1 MRRRFTALLLTLA
14 LGALLPRHIFG
25 QTSDANETF
34 AKAYALYTK
43 GKSSEAKELFEK
55 IIDPKFRLAD
65 YSQYYLAVMNYDLA
79 NREQARQILTQ
90 LKQRFPESIW
100 IQAATLLQAKIDIAE
115 KNFGSAEEALR
126 QLRAEKSTKREITD
140 EALYLQGQIRE
151 AQGDPIPAYALYND
165 LRDSSPNSRW
175 AAAARKAQIGLRQ
188 TFPDLFTFQTI
199 DVLAAEADRLVREH
213 QSIEAETLYKKLLNN
228 ATDPASRLTYLTKLA
243 NLFLSTRSRNDSIPT
258 LELIARE
265 FPETPEASKALY
277 QIGQIYWNRH
287 ENTQA
292 LEYFQLI
299 LEKYPTSEYV
309 DRARFAA
316 ADIHEY
322 FGRRP
327 EAIQLYSDISK
338 LSPGGQIRDDAAW
351 RLAWLYYR
359 ASDFVAASETF
370 SSLAKQS
377 GNGSFGTAALYWQAR
392 IAEKSG
398 EYDKARQTYRQIT
411 ATATE
416 SYYQSLSWRA
426 LQRLGDPGEEPKW
439 VVASSPPQADDPPMP
454 PELTFHLSRARTLSS
469 LSLQHLAL
477 AELDEFNRAAKPNE
491 RMRAFLMREYF
502 KNGGYA
508 RSLQLANQLPSSRRD
523 REPYR
528 YPLAFW
534 QLIQQKA
541 QERGLDPYLVLA
553 LIRQESLF
561 DARAR
566 SPAAA
571 LGLMQLLQSTAT
583 RVAKQIGIAVPS
595 AEMLFDPDVNLT
607 LGTQYL
613 KDLLA
618 RYSNNRQKAIAAYNA
633 GESAVDRWEREIPT
647 DDIEEFVERIPYV
660 ETRGYVKLVLR
671 NQQIYKGLYEI
682 KK

>member
-1 MRRRFTALLLTLA
+1 MRRQFTVLLLTLV
-14 LGALLPRHIFG
+14 LGAFPVSIFG
-25 QTSDANETF
+25 QTSDTNEIF
-34 AKAYALYTK
+34 AKAYGLYTK
-43 GKSSEAKELFEK
+43 GKTSDAKELFEK
-55 IIDPKFRLAD
+55 ITDPKFRLAD
-65 YSQYYLAVMNYDLA
+65 YSQYYLALINYDLA

-90 LKQRFPESIW
+90 LKQRFPQSIW
-100 IQAATLLQAKIDIAE
+100 IPGATLLQAKIDIAE
-115 KNFGSAEEALR
+115 KNYGSAEEILR
-126 QLRAEKSTKREITD
+126 QLRADKSAKREIAD
-140 EALYLQGQIRE
+140 EALYLQAQIRE
-151 AQGDPIPAYALYND
+151 AQGDPIRAHALYNTV
-165 LRDSSPNSRW
+165 RDSAPNSRW
-175 AAAARKAQIGLRQ
+175 AAAARKAQVSLRQ

-199 DVLAAEADRLVREH
+199 DELAAEADRLARER
-213 QSIEAETLYKKLLNN
+213 QTIEAETLYNKLLNN
-228 ATDPASRLTYLTKLA
+228 ASDAATRLTYLTKLA
-243 NLFLSTRSRNDSIPT
+243 NLFLSTRSRNDAIPT
-258 LELIARE
+258 LELIAQD
-265 FPETPEASKALY
+265 FPESSEAAKALY

-327 EAIQLYSDISK
+327 EAIQLYSDIIK
-338 LSPGGQIRDDAAW
+338 LSPVGQIRDDAAW

-359 ASDFVAASETF
+359 NGDLPSASEAF
-370 SSLAKQS
+370 STLSKQS
-377 GNGSFGTAALYWQAR
+377 GNGPFGTAALYWQAR
-392 IAEKSG
+392 ISEKSG
-398 EYDKARQTYRQIT
+398 ENDKARQTYRQIT
-411 ATATE
+411 ASAPE

-426 LQRLGDPGEEPKW
+426 LQRLGDASEEPKW
-439 VVASSPPQADDPPMP
+439 VVASSPQEADDPPIA
-454 PELTFHLSRARTLSS
+454 PELVFHLSRARALGS
-469 LSLQHLAL
+469 LSLQHLAIT
-477 AELDEFNRAAKPNE
+477 ELDELNRAATPSN

-502 KNGGYA
+502 KTGGYA

-541 QERGLDPYLVLA
+541 QQRGLDPYLVLA

-571 LGLMQLLQSTAT
+571 LGLMQLLQPTAA
-583 RVAKQIGIAVPS
+583 RVAKQIGIAVPTPD
-595 AEMLFDPDVNLT
+595 MLFDPDVNLT

-633 GESAVDRWEREIPT
+633 GESAVDRWEKEIST

-671 NQQIYKGLYEI
+671 NQQIYKSLYEI
-682 KK
+682 QK

>member
-1 MRRRFTALLLTLA
+1 MRRQFTVLLLTLV
-14 LGALLPRHIFG
+14 LGAFPVSIFG
-25 QTSDANETF
+25 QTSDTNEIF
-34 AKAYALYTK
+34 AKAYELYTK
-43 GKSSEAKELFEK
+43 GKTSDAKELFEK
-55 IIDPKFRLAD
+55 ITDPKFRLAD
-65 YSQYYLAVMNYDLA
+65 YSQYYLALINYDLA

-90 LKQRFPESIW
+90 LKQRFPQSIW
-100 IQAATLLQAKIDIAE
+100 IPGATLLQAKIDIAE
-115 KNFGSAEEALR
+115 KNYGSAEEILR
-126 QLRAEKSTKREITD
+126 QLRADKSAKREIAD
-140 EALYLQGQIRE
+140 EALYLQAQIRE
-151 AQGDPIPAYALYND
+151 AQGDPIRAHALYNTV
-165 LRDSSPNSRW
+165 RDSAPNSRW
-175 AAAARKAQIGLRQ
+175 AAAARKAQVSLRQ

-199 DVLAAEADRLVREH
+199 DELAAEADRLARER
-213 QSIEAETLYKKLLNN
+213 QTIEAETLYNKLLNN
-228 ATDPASRLTYLTKLA
+228 ASDAATRLTYLTKLA
-243 NLFLSTRSRNDSIPT
+243 NLFLSTRSRNDAIPT
-258 LELIARE
+258 LELIAQD
-265 FPETPEASKALY
+265 FPESAEAAKALY

-287 ENTQA
+287 ENAQA

-327 EAIQLYSDISK
+327 EAIQLYSDIIK
-338 LSPGGQIRDDAAW
+338 LSPVGQIRDDAAW

-359 ASDFVAASETF
+359 NGDLPSASEAF
-370 SSLAKQS
+370 STLSKQS
-377 GNGSFGTAALYWQAR
+377 GNGPFGTAALYWQAR
-392 IAEKSG
+392 ISEKSG
-398 EYDKARQTYRQIT
+398 ENDKARQTYRQIT
-411 ATATE
+411 ASAPE

-426 LQRLGDPGEEPKW
+426 LQRLGDASEEPKW
-439 VVASSPPQADDPPMP
+439 VVASSPQEADDPPIA
-454 PELTFHLSRARTLSS
+454 PELVFHLSRARALGS
-469 LSLQHLAL
+469 LSLQHLAIT
-477 AELDEFNRAAKPNE
+477 ELDELNRAATPSN

-502 KNGGYA
+502 KTGGYA

-541 QERGLDPYLVLA
+541 QQRGLDPYLVLA

-571 LGLMQLLQSTAT
+571 LGLMQLLQPTAA
-583 RVAKQIGIAVPS
+583 RVAKQIGIAVPTPD
-595 AEMLFDPDVNLT
+595 MLFDPDVNLT

-633 GESAVDRWEREIPT
+633 GESAVDRWEKEIST

-671 NQQIYKGLYEI
+671 NQQIYKSLYEI
-682 KK
+682 QK

>member
-1 MRRRFTALLLTLA
+1 MRRQFTVLLLTLVLA
-14 LGALLPRHIFG
+14 AFPISIFG
-25 QTSDANETF
+25 QTSDANEIF
-34 AKAYALYTK
+34 AKAYGLYTK
-43 GKSSEAKELFEK
+43 GKTSDAKELFEK
-55 IIDPKFRLAD
+55 ITDPKFRLAD
-65 YSQYYLAVMNYDLA
+65 YSQYYLALINYDLA

-90 LKQRFPESIW
+90 LKQRFPQSIW
-100 IQAATLLQAKIDIAE
+100 IPGATLLQAKIDIAE
-115 KNFGSAEEALR
+115 KNYGSAEEILR
-126 QLRAEKSTKREITD
+126 QLRADKSAKREIAD
-140 EALYLQGQIRE
+140 EALYLQAQNRE
-151 AQGDPIPAYALYND
+151 AQGDPIRAHALYNTV
-165 LRDSSPNSRW
+165 RDSAPNSRW
-175 AAAARKAQIGLRQ
+175 AAAARKAQVSLRQ

-199 DVLAAEADRLVREH
+199 DELAAEADRLARER
-213 QSIEAETLYKKLLNN
+213 QTIEAETLYNKLLNN
-228 ATDPASRLTYLTKLA
+228 ASDAATRLTYLTKLV
-243 NLFLSTRSRNDSIPT
+243 NLFLSTRSRNDAIPT
-258 LELIARE
+258 LELIARD
-265 FPETPEASKALY
+265 FPESAEAAKALY

-287 ENTQA
+287 ENAQA

-327 EAIQLYSDISK
+327 EAIQLYSDIIK
-338 LSPGGQIRDDAAW
+338 LSPVGQIRDDAAW

-359 ASDFVAASETF
+359 NGDLPSASEAF
-370 SSLAKQS
+370 STLSKQS
-377 GNGSFGTAALYWQAR
+377 GNGPFGTAALYWQAR
-392 IAEKSG
+392 ISEKSG
-398 EYDKARQTYRQIT
+398 ENDKARQTYRQIT
-411 ATATE
+411 ASAPE

-426 LQRLGDPGEEPKW
+426 LQRLGDASEEPKW
-439 VVASSPPQADDPPMP
+439 VVASSPQEADDPPIA
-454 PELTFHLSRARTLSS
+454 PELVFHLSRARALGS
-469 LSLQHLAL
+469 LSLQHLAIT
-477 AELDEFNRAAKPNE
+477 ELDELNRAATPSN

-502 KNGGYA
+502 KTGGYA

-541 QERGLDPYLVLA
+541 QQRGLDPYLVLA

-571 LGLMQLLQSTAT
+571 LGLMQLLQPTAA
-583 RVAKQIGIAVPS
+583 RVAKQIGIAVPTPD
-595 AEMLFDPDVNLT
+595 MLFDPDVNLT

-633 GESAVDRWEREIPT
+633 GESAVDRWEKEIST

-671 NQQIYKGLYEI
+671 NQQIYKSLYEI
-682 KK
+682 QK

>member
-1 MRRRFTALLLTLA
+1 MRRQFTVLLLTLV
-14 LGALLPRHIFG
+14 LGAFPVSIFG
-25 QTSDANETF
+25 QTSDANEIF
-34 AKAYALYTK
+34 AKAYGLYTK
-43 GKSSEAKELFEK
+43 GKTSDAKELFEK
-55 IIDPKFRLAD
+55 ITDPKFRLAD
-65 YSQYYLAVMNYDLA
+65 YSQYYLALINYDLA

-90 LKQRFPESIW
+90 LKQRFPQSIW
-100 IQAATLLQAKIDIAE
+100 IPGATLLQAKIDIAE
-115 KNFGSAEEALR
+115 KNYGSAEEILR
-126 QLRAEKSTKREITD
+126 QLRADKSAKREIAD
-140 EALYLQGQIRE
+140 EALYLQAQNRE
-151 AQGDPIPAYALYND
+151 AQGDPIRAHALYNTV
-165 LRDSSPNSRW
+165 RDSAPNSRW
-175 AAAARKAQIGLRQ
+175 AAAARKAQVSLRQ

-199 DVLAAEADRLVREH
+199 DELAAEADRLARER
-213 QSIEAETLYKKLLNN
+213 QTIEAETLYNKLLNN
-228 ATDPASRLTYLTKLA
+228 ASDAATRLTYLTRLV
-243 NLFLSTRSRNDSIPT
+243 NLFLSTRSRNDAIPT
-258 LELIARE
+258 LELIARD
-265 FPETPEASKALY
+265 FPESAEAAKALY

-327 EAIQLYSDISK
+327 EAIQLYSDIIK
-338 LSPGGQIRDDAAW
+338 LSPVGQIRDDAAW

-359 ASDFVAASETF
+359 NGDLPSASEAF
-370 SSLAKQS
+370 STLSKQS
-377 GNGSFGTAALYWQAR
+377 GNGPFGTAALYWQAR
-392 IAEKSG
+392 ISEKSG
-398 EYDKARQTYRQIT
+398 ENDKARQTYRQIT
-411 ATATE
+411 ASAPE

-426 LQRLGDPGEEPKW
+426 LQRLGDASEEPKW
-439 VVASSPPQADDPPMP
+439 VVASSPQEADDPPIA
-454 PELTFHLSRARTLSS
+454 PELVFHLSRARALGS
-469 LSLQHLAL
+469 LSLQHLAIT
-477 AELDEFNRAAKPNE
+477 ELDELNRAATPSN

-502 KNGGYA
+502 KTGGYA

-541 QERGLDPYLVLA
+541 QQRGLDPYLVLA

-566 SPAAA
+566 SPEAA
-571 LGLMQLLQSTAT
+571 LGLMQLLQPTAA
-583 RVAKQIGIAVPS
+583 RVAKQIGIAVPTPD
-595 AEMLFDPDVNLT
+595 MLFDPDVNLT

-633 GESAVDRWEREIPT
+633 GESAVDRWEKEIST

-671 NQQIYKGLYEI
+671 NQQIYKSLYEI
-682 KK
+682 QK

>member
-1 MRRRFTALLLTLA
+1 MRRQFTVLLLTLVLA
-14 LGALLPRHIFG
+14 AFPISIFG
-25 QTSDANETF
+25 QTSDANEIF
-34 AKAYALYTK
+34 AKAYGLYTK
-43 GKSSEAKELFEK
+43 GKTSDAKELFEK
-55 IIDPKFRLAD
+55 ITDPKFRLAD
-65 YSQYYLAVMNYDLA
+65 YSQYYLALINYDLA

-90 LKQRFPESIW
+90 LKQRFPQSIW
-100 IQAATLLQAKIDIAE
+100 IPGATLLQAKIDIAE
-115 KNFGSAEEALR
+115 KNYGSAEEILR
-126 QLRAEKSTKREITD
+126 QLRADKSAKREIAD
-140 EALYLQGQIRE
+140 EALYVQAQIRE
-151 AQGDPIPAYALYND
+151 AQGDPIRAHALYNTV
-165 LRDSSPNSRW
+165 RDSAPNSRW
-175 AAAARKAQIGLRQ
+175 AAAARKAQVSLRQ

-199 DVLAAEADRLVREH
+199 DELAAEADRLARER
-213 QSIEAETLYKKLLNN
+213 QTIEAETLYNKLLNN
-228 ATDPASRLTYLTKLA
+228 ASDAATRLTYLTKLA
-243 NLFLSTRSRNDSIPT
+243 NLFLSTRSRNDAIPT
-258 LELIARE
+258 LELIARD
-265 FPETPEASKALY
+265 FPESAEAAKALY

-287 ENTQA
+287 ENAQA

-327 EAIQLYSDISK
+327 EAIQLYSDIIK
-338 LSPGGQIRDDAAW
+338 LSPVGQIRDDAAW

-359 ASDFVAASETF
+359 NGDLPSASEAF
-370 SSLAKQS
+370 STLSKQS
-377 GNGSFGTAALYWQAR
+377 GNGPFGTAALYWQAR
-392 IAEKSG
+392 ISEKSG
-398 EYDKARQTYRQIT
+398 ENDKARQTYRQIT
-411 ATATE
+411 ASAPE

-426 LQRLGDPGEEPKW
+426 LQRLGDASEEPKW
-439 VVASSPPQADDPPMP
+439 VVASSPQEADDPPIA
-454 PELTFHLSRARTLSS
+454 PELVFHLSRARALGS
-469 LSLQHLAL
+469 LSLQHLAIT
-477 AELDEFNRAAKPNE
+477 ELDELNRAATPSN

-502 KNGGYA
+502 KTGGYA

-541 QERGLDPYLVLA
+541 QQRGLDPYLVLA

-571 LGLMQLLQSTAT
+571 LGLMQLLQPTAA
-583 RVAKQIGIAVPS
+583 RVAKQIGIAVPTPD
-595 AEMLFDPDVNLT
+595 MLFDPDVNLT

-633 GESAVDRWEREIPT
+633 GESAVDRWEKEIST

-671 NQQIYKGLYEI
+671 NQQIYKSLYEI
-682 KK
+682 QK

>member
-1 MRRRFTALLLTLA
+1 MRRQFTVLLLTLVLA
-14 LGALLPRHIFG
+14 AFPVSIFG
-25 QTSDANETF
+25 QTSDANEIF
-34 AKAYALYTK
+34 AKAYGLYTK
-43 GKSSEAKELFEK
+43 GKTSDAKELFEK
-55 IIDPKFRLAD
+55 ITDPKFRLAD
-65 YSQYYLAVMNYDLA
+65 YSQYYLALINYDLG

-90 LKQRFPESIW
+90 LKQRFPQSIW
-100 IQAATLLQAKIDIAE
+100 IPGATLLQAKIDIAE
-115 KNFGSAEEALR
+115 KNYGSAEEILR
-126 QLRAEKSTKREITD
+126 QLRADKSAKREIAD
-140 EALYLQGQIRE
+140 EALYLQAQNRE
-151 AQGDPIPAYALYND
+151 AQGDPIRAHALYNTV
-165 LRDSSPNSRW
+165 RDSAPNSRW
-175 AAAARKAQIGLRQ
+175 AAAARKAQVSLRQ

-199 DVLAAEADRLVREH
+199 DELAAEADRLARER
-213 QSIEAETLYKKLLNN
+213 QTIEAETLYNKLLNN
-228 ATDPASRLTYLTKLA
+228 ASDAATRLTYLTKLA
-243 NLFLSTRSRNDSIPT
+243 NLFLSTRSRNDAIPT
-258 LELIARE
+258 LELIARD
-265 FPETPEASKALY
+265 FPESAEAAKALY

-327 EAIQLYSDISK
+327 EAIQFYSDIIK
-338 LSPGGQIRDDAAW
+338 LSPVGQIRDDAAW

-359 ASDFVAASETF
+359 NGDLPSAFEAFGTLS
-370 SSLAKQS
+370 KQS
-377 GNGSFGTAALYWQAR
+377 GNGPFGTAALYWQAR
-392 IAEKSG
+392 ISEKSG
-398 EYDKARQTYRQIT
+398 ENDKARQTYRKI
-411 ATATE
+411 AASAPE

-426 LQRLGDPGEEPKW
+426 LQRLGDAGEEPKW
-439 VVASSPPQADDPPMP
+439 VVASSPQDADDPPIT
-454 PELTFHLSRARTLSS
+454 PELVFHLSRARALDS
-469 LSLQHLAL
+469 LSLQHLAIT
-477 AELDEFNRAAKPNE
+477 ELDELNRAATPSN

-502 KNGGYA
+502 KTGGYA
-508 RSLQLANQLPSSRRD
+508 RSLQLANQLPSSRPD

-541 QERGLDPYLVLA
+541 QQRGLDPYLVLA

-571 LGLMQLLQSTAT
+571 LGLMQLLQPTAA
-583 RVAKQIGIAVPS
+583 RVAKQIGIAVPTPD
-595 AEMLFDPDVNLT
+595 MLFDPDVNLT

-633 GESAVDRWEREIPT
+633 GESAVDRWEKEIST

-671 NQQIYKGLYEI
+671 NQQIYKSLYEI
-682 KK
+682 QK

>member
-1 MRRRFTALLLTLA
+1 MRRQFAVLLLTLV
-14 LGALLPRHIFG
+14 LGAFPVSIFA
-25 QTSDANETF
+25 QTSDANEIF
-34 AKAYALYTK
+34 AKAYGLYTK
-43 GKSSEAKELFEK
+43 GKTSDAKELFEK
-55 IIDPKFRLAD
+55 ITDPKFRLAD
-65 YSQYYLAVMNYDLA
+65 YSQYYLALINYDLG

-90 LKQRFPESIW
+90 LKQRFPQSIW
-100 IQAATLLQAKIDIAE
+100 IPGATLLQAKIDIAE
-115 KNFGSAEEALR
+115 KNYGSAEEILR
-126 QLRAEKSTKREITD
+126 QLRADKSAKREIAD
-140 EALYLQGQIRE
+140 EALYLQAQNRE
-151 AQGDPIPAYALYND
+151 AQGDPIRAHALYNTV
-165 LRDSSPNSRW
+165 RDSAPNSRW
-175 AAAARKAQIGLRQ
+175 AAAARKAQVSLRQ

-199 DVLAAEADRLVREH
+199 DELAAEADRLARER
-213 QSIEAETLYKKLLNN
+213 QTIEAETLYNKLLNN
-228 ATDPASRLTYLTKLA
+228 ASDAATRLTYLTKLA
-243 NLFLSTRSRNDSIPT
+243 NLFLSTRSRNDAIPT
-258 LELIARE
+258 LELIARD
-265 FPETPEASKALY
+265 FPESAEAAKALY

-327 EAIQLYSDISK
+327 EAIQLYSDIIK
-338 LSPGGQIRDDAAW
+338 LSPVGQIRDDAAW

-359 ASDFVAASETF
+359 NGDLPSASEAF
-370 SSLAKQS
+370 STLSKQS
-377 GNGSFGTAALYWQAR
+377 GNGPFGTAALYWQAR
-392 IAEKSG
+392 ISEKSG
-398 EYDKARQTYRQIT
+398 ENDKARQTYRQIT
-411 ATATE
+411 ASAPE

-426 LQRLGDPGEEPKW
+426 LQRLGDASEEPKW
-439 VVASSPPQADDPPMP
+439 VVASSPQEADDPPIA
-454 PELTFHLSRARTLSS
+454 PELVFHLSRARALGS
-469 LSLQHLAL
+469 LSLQHLAIT
-477 AELDEFNRAAKPNE
+477 ELDELNRAATPSN

-502 KNGGYA
+502 KTGGYA

-541 QERGLDPYLVLA
+541 QQRGLDPYLVLA

-571 LGLMQLLQSTAT
+571 LGLMQLLQPTAA
-583 RVAKQIGIAVPS
+583 RVAKQIGIAVPTPD
-595 AEMLFDPDVNLT
+595 MLFDPDVNLT

-633 GESAVDRWEREIPT
+633 GESAVDRWEKEIST

-671 NQQIYKGLYEI
+671 NQQIYKSLYEI
-682 KK
+682 QK

>member
-1 MRRRFTALLLTLA
+1 MRRQFAVLLLTLV
-14 LGALLPRHIFG
+14 LGAFPVSIFA
-25 QTSDANETF
+25 QTSDANEIF
-34 AKAYALYTK
+34 AKAYGLYTK
-43 GKSSEAKELFEK
+43 GKTSDAKELFEK
-55 IIDPKFRLAD
+55 ITDPKFRLAD
-65 YSQYYLAVMNYDLA
+65 YSQYYLALINYDLA

-90 LKQRFPESIW
+90 LKQRFPQSIW
-100 IQAATLLQAKIDIAE
+100 IPGATLLQAKIDIAE
-115 KNFGSAEEALR
+115 KNYGSAEEILR
-126 QLRAEKSTKREITD
+126 QLRADKSAKREIAD
-140 EALYLQGQIRE
+140 EALYLQAQNRE
-151 AQGDPIPAYALYND
+151 AQGDPIRAHALYNTV
-165 LRDSSPNSRW
+165 RDSAPNSRW
-175 AAAARKAQIGLRQ
+175 AAAARKAQVSLRQ

-199 DVLAAEADRLVREH
+199 DELAAEADRLARER
-213 QSIEAETLYKKLLNN
+213 QTIEAETLYNKLLNN
-228 ATDPASRLTYLTKLA
+228 ASDAATRLTYLTKLV
-243 NLFLSTRSRNDSIPT
+243 NLILSTRSRNDAIPT
-258 LELIARE
+258 LELIARD
-265 FPETPEASKALY
+265 FPESAEAAKALY

-287 ENTQA
+287 ENAQA

-327 EAIQLYSDISK
+327 EAIQLYSDIIK
-338 LSPGGQIRDDAAW
+338 LSPVGQIRDDAAW

-359 ASDFVAASETF
+359 NGDLPSASEAF
-370 SSLAKQS
+370 STLSKQS
-377 GNGSFGTAALYWQAR
+377 GNGPFGTAALYWQAR
-392 IAEKSG
+392 ISEKSG
-398 EYDKARQTYRQIT
+398 ENDKARQTYRQIT
-411 ATATE
+411 ASAPE

-426 LQRLGDPGEEPKW
+426 LQRLGDASEEPKW
-439 VVASSPPQADDPPMP
+439 VVASSPQEADDPPIA
-454 PELTFHLSRARTLSS
+454 PELVFHLSRARALGS
-469 LSLQHLAL
+469 LSLQHLAIT
-477 AELDEFNRAAKPNE
+477 ELDELNRAATPSN

-502 KNGGYA
+502 KTGGYA

-541 QERGLDPYLVLA
+541 QQRGLDPYLVLA

-571 LGLMQLLQSTAT
+571 LGLMQLLQPTAA
-583 RVAKQIGIAVPS
+583 RVAKQIGIAVPTPD
-595 AEMLFDPDVNLT
+595 MLFDPDVNLT

-633 GESAVDRWEREIPT
+633 GESAVDRWEKEIST

-671 NQQIYKGLYEI
+671 NQQIYKSLYEI
-682 KK
+682 QK

>member
-1 MRRRFTALLLTLA
+1 MRRQFAVLLLTLV
-14 LGALLPRHIFG
+14 LGAFPVSIFA
-25 QTSDANETF
+25 QTSDANEIF
-34 AKAYALYTK
+34 AKAYGLYTK
-43 GKSSEAKELFEK
+43 GKTSDAKELFEK
-55 IIDPKFRLAD
+55 ITDPKFRLAD
-65 YSQYYLAVMNYDLA
+65 YSQYYLALINYDLA

-90 LKQRFPESIW
+90 LKQRFPQSIW
-100 IQAATLLQAKIDIAE
+100 IPGATLLQAKIDIAE
-115 KNFGSAEEALR
+115 KNYGSAEEILR
-126 QLRAEKSTKREITD
+126 QLRADKSAKREIAD
-140 EALYLQGQIRE
+140 EALYLQAQIRE
-151 AQGDPIPAYALYND
+151 AQGDPIRAHALYNTV
-165 LRDSSPNSRW
+165 RDSAPNSRW
-175 AAAARKAQIGLRQ
+175 AAAARKAQVSIRQ

-199 DVLAAEADRLVREH
+199 DELAAEADRLARER
-213 QSIEAETLYKKLLNN
+213 QTIEAETLYNKLLNN
-228 ATDPASRLTYLTKLA
+228 ASDAATRLTYLTKLA
-243 NLFLSTRSRNDSIPT
+243 NLFLSTRSRNDAIPT
-258 LELIARE
+258 LELIARD
-265 FPETPEASKALY
+265 FPESSEAAKALY

-327 EAIQLYSDISK
+327 EAIQLYSDIIK
-338 LSPGGQIRDDAAW
+338 LSPVGQIRDDAAW

-359 ASDFVAASETF
+359 NGDLPSASEAF
-370 SSLAKQS
+370 STLSKQS
-377 GNGSFGTAALYWQAR
+377 GNGPFGTAALYWQAR
-392 IAEKSG
+392 ISEKSG
-398 EYDKARQTYRQIT
+398 ENDKARQTYRQIT
-411 ATATE
+411 ASAPE

-426 LQRLGDPGEEPKW
+426 LQRLGDASEEPKW
-439 VVASSPPQADDPPMP
+439 VVASSPQEADDPPIA
-454 PELTFHLSRARTLSS
+454 PELVFHLSRARALGS
-469 LSLQHLAL
+469 LSLQHLAIT
-477 AELDEFNRAAKPNE
+477 ELDELNRAATPSN

-502 KNGGYA
+502 KTGGYA

-541 QERGLDPYLVLA
+541 QQRGLDPYLVLA

-571 LGLMQLLQSTAT
+571 LGLMQLLQPTAA
-583 RVAKQIGIAVPS
+583 RVAKQIGIAVPTPD
-595 AEMLFDPDVNLT
+595 MLFDPDVNLT

-633 GESAVDRWEREIPT
+633 GESAVDRWEKEIST

-671 NQQIYKGLYEI
+671 NQQIYKSLYEI
-682 KK
+682 QK

>member
-1 MRRRFTALLLTLA
+1 MRRQFTVLLLTLV
-14 LGALLPRHIFG
+14 LGAFPVSIFG
-25 QTSDANETF
+25 QTSDGNEIF
-34 AKAYALYTK
+34 AKAYGLYTK
-43 GKSSEAKELFEK
+43 GKTSDAKELFEK
-55 IIDPKFRLAD
+55 ITDPKFRLAD
-65 YSQYYLAVMNYDLA
+65 YSQYYLALINYDLA

-90 LKQRFPESIW
+90 LKQRFPQSIW
-100 IQAATLLQAKIDIAE
+100 IPGATLLQAKIDIAE
-115 KNFGSAEEALR
+115 KNYGSAEEILR
-126 QLRAEKSTKREITD
+126 QLRADKSAKREIAD
-140 EALYLQGQIRE
+140 EALYLQAQIRE
-151 AQGDPIPAYALYND
+151 AQGDPIRAHALYNTV
-165 LRDSSPNSRW
+165 RDSAPNSRW
-175 AAAARKAQIGLRQ
+175 AAAARKAQISLRQ

-199 DVLAAEADRLVREH
+199 DELAAEADRLARER
-213 QSIEAETLYKKLLNN
+213 QTIEAETLYNKLLNN
-228 ATDPASRLTYLTKLA
+228 ASDAATRLTYLTKLA
-243 NLFLSTRSRNDSIPT
+243 NLFLSTRSRNDAIPT
-258 LELIARE
+258 LELIAQD
-265 FPETPEASKALY
+265 FPESAEAAKALY

-287 ENTQA
+287 ENAQA

-327 EAIQLYSDISK
+327 EAIQLYSDIIK
-338 LSPGGQIRDDAAW
+338 LSPVGQIRDDAAW

-359 ASDFVAASETF
+359 NGDLPSASEAF
-370 SSLAKQS
+370 STLSKQS
-377 GNGSFGTAALYWQAR
+377 GNGPFGTAALYWQAR
-392 IAEKSG
+392 ISEKSG
-398 EYDKARQTYRQIT
+398 ENDKARQTYRQIT
-411 ATATE
+411 ASAPE

-426 LQRLGDPGEEPKW
+426 LQRLGDASEEPKW
-439 VVASSPPQADDPPMP
+439 VVASSPQEADDPPIA
-454 PELTFHLSRARTLSS
+454 PELVFHLSRARALGS
-469 LSLQHLAL
+469 LSLQHLAIT
-477 AELDEFNRAAKPNE
+477 ELDELNRAATPSN

-502 KNGGYA
+502 KTGGYA

-541 QERGLDPYLVLA
+541 QQRGLDPYLVLA

-571 LGLMQLLQSTAT
+571 LGLMQLLQPTAA
-583 RVAKQIGIAVPS
+583 RVAKQIGIAVPTPD
-595 AEMLFDPDVNLT
+595 MLFDPDVNLT

-633 GESAVDRWEREIPT
+633 GESAVDRWEKEIST

-671 NQQIYKGLYEI
+671 NQQIYKSLYEI
-682 KK
+682 QK

>member
-1 MRRRFTALLLTLA
+1 MRRQFTVLLLTLVLA
-14 LGALLPRHIFG
+14 AFPISIFG
-25 QTSDANETF
+25 QTSDANEIF
-34 AKAYALYTK
+34 AKAYGLYTK
-43 GKSSEAKELFEK
+43 GKTSDAKELFEK
-55 IIDPKFRLAD
+55 ITDPKFRLAD
-65 YSQYYLAVMNYDLA
+65 YSQYYLALINYDLA

-90 LKQRFPESIW
+90 LKQRFPQSIW
-100 IQAATLLQAKIDIAE
+100 IPGATLLQAKIDIAE
-115 KNFGSAEEALR
+115 KNYGSAEEILR
-126 QLRAEKSTKREITD
+126 QLRADKSAKREIAD
-140 EALYLQGQIRE
+140 EALYLQAQIRE
-151 AQGDPIPAYALYND
+151 AQGDPIRAHALYNTV
-165 LRDSSPNSRW
+165 RDSAPNSRW
-175 AAAARKAQIGLRQ
+175 AAAARKAQVSLRQ

-199 DVLAAEADRLVREH
+199 DELAAEADRLARER
-213 QSIEAETLYKKLLNN
+213 QTIEAETLYNKLLNN
-228 ATDPASRLTYLTKLA
+228 ASDAATRLTYLTKLV
-243 NLFLSTRSRNDSIPT
+243 NLILSTRSRNDAIPT
-258 LELIARE
+258 LELIARD
-265 FPETPEASKALY
+265 FPESAEAAKALY

-327 EAIQLYSDISK
+327 EAIQLYSDIIK
-338 LSPGGQIRDDAAW
+338 LSPVGQIRDDAAW

-359 ASDFVAASETF
+359 NGDLPSASEAF
-370 SSLAKQS
+370 STLSKQS
-377 GNGSFGTAALYWQAR
+377 GNGPFGTAALYWQAR
-392 IAEKSG
+392 ISEKSG
-398 EYDKARQTYRQIT
+398 ENDKARQTYRQIT
-411 ATATE
+411 ASAPE

-426 LQRLGDPGEEPKW
+426 LQRLGDASEEPKW
-439 VVASSPPQADDPPMP
+439 VVASSPQEADDPPIA
-454 PELTFHLSRARTLSS
+454 PELVFHLSRARALGS
-469 LSLQHLAL
+469 LSLQHLAIT
-477 AELDEFNRAAKPNE
+477 ELDELNRAATPSN

-502 KNGGYA
+502 KTGGYA

-541 QERGLDPYLVLA
+541 QQRGLDPYLVLA

-571 LGLMQLLQSTAT
+571 LGLMQLLQPTAA
-583 RVAKQIGIAVPS
+583 RVAKQIGIAVPTPD
-595 AEMLFDPDVNLT
+595 MLFDPDVNLT

-633 GESAVDRWEREIPT
+633 GESAVDRWEKEIST

-671 NQQIYKGLYEI
+671 NQQIYKSLYEI
-682 KK
+682 QK

>member
-1 MRRRFTALLLTLA
+1 MRRQFTVLLLTLV
-14 LGALLPRHIFG
+14 LGAFPVSIFG
-25 QTSDANETF
+25 QTSDANEIF
-34 AKAYALYTK
+34 AKAYGLYTK
-43 GKSSEAKELFEK
+43 GKTSDAKELFEK
-55 IIDPKFRLAD
+55 ITDPKFRLAD
-65 YSQYYLAVMNYDLA
+65 YSQYYLALINYDLA

-90 LKQRFPESIW
+90 LKQRFPQSIW
-100 IQAATLLQAKIDIAE
+100 IPGATLLQAKIDIAE
-115 KNFGSAEEALR
+115 KNYGSAEEILR
-126 QLRAEKSTKREITD
+126 QLRADKSAKREIAD
-140 EALYLQGQIRE
+140 EALYVQAQIRE
-151 AQGDPIPAYALYND
+151 AQGDPIRAHALYNTV
-165 LRDSSPNSRW
+165 RDSAPNSRW
-175 AAAARKAQIGLRQ
+175 AAAARKAQVSLRQ

-199 DVLAAEADRLVREH
+199 DELAAEADRLARER
-213 QSIEAETLYKKLLNN
+213 QTIEAETLYNKLLNN
-228 ATDPASRLTYLTKLA
+228 ASDAATRLTYLTKLA
-243 NLFLSTRSRNDSIPT
+243 NLFLSTRSRNDAIPT
-258 LELIARE
+258 LELIARD
-265 FPETPEASKALY
+265 FPESSEAAKALY

-327 EAIQLYSDISK
+327 EAIQLYSDIIK
-338 LSPGGQIRDDAAW
+338 LSPVGQIRDDAAW

-359 ASDFVAASETF
+359 NGDLPSASEAF
-370 SSLAKQS
+370 STLSKQS
-377 GNGSFGTAALYWQAR
+377 GNGPFGTAALYWQAR
-392 IAEKSG
+392 ISEKSG
-398 EYDKARQTYRQIT
+398 ENDKARQTYRQIT
-411 ATATE
+411 ASAPE

-426 LQRLGDPGEEPKW
+426 LQRLGDASEEPKW
-439 VVASSPPQADDPPMP
+439 VVASSPQEADDPPIA
-454 PELTFHLSRARTLSS
+454 PELVFHLSRARALGS
-469 LSLQHLAL
+469 LSLQHLAIT
-477 AELDEFNRAAKPNE
+477 ELDELNRAATPSN

-502 KNGGYA
+502 KTGGYA

-541 QERGLDPYLVLA
+541 QQRGLDPYLVLA

-571 LGLMQLLQSTAT
+571 LGLMQLLQPTAA
-583 RVAKQIGIAVPS
+583 RVAKQIGIAVPTPD
-595 AEMLFDPDVNLT
+595 MLFDPDVNLT

-633 GESAVDRWEREIPT
+633 GESAVDRWEKEIST

-671 NQQIYKGLYEI
+671 NQQIYKSLYEI
-682 KK
+682 QK

>member
-1 MRRRFTALLLTLA
+1 MRRQFTVLLLTLV
-14 LGALLPRHIFG
+14 LGAFPVSIFG
-25 QTSDANETF
+25 QTSDTNEIF
-34 AKAYALYTK
+34 AKAYELYTK
-43 GKSSEAKELFEK
+43 GKTSDAKELFEK
-55 IIDPKFRLAD
+55 ITDPKFRLAD
-65 YSQYYLAVMNYDLA
+65 YSQYYLALINYDLA

-90 LKQRFPESIW
+90 LKQRFPQSIW
-100 IQAATLLQAKIDIAE
+100 IPGATLLQAKIDIAE
-115 KNFGSAEEALR
+115 KNYGSAEEILR
-126 QLRAEKSTKREITD
+126 QLRADKSAKREIAD
-140 EALYLQGQIRE
+140 EALYLQAQNRE
-151 AQGDPIPAYALYND
+151 AQGDPIRAHALYNTV
-165 LRDSSPNSRW
+165 RDSAPNSRW
-175 AAAARKAQIGLRQ
+175 AAAARKAQVSLRQ

-199 DVLAAEADRLVREH
+199 DELAAEADRLARER
-213 QSIEAETLYKKLLNN
+213 QTIEAETLYNKLLNN
-228 ATDPASRLTYLTKLA
+228 ASDAATRLTYLTKLA
-243 NLFLSTRSRNDSIPT
+243 NLFLSTRSRNDAIPT
-258 LELIARE
+258 LELIARD
-265 FPETPEASKALY
+265 FPESSEAAKALY

-327 EAIQLYSDISK
+327 EAIQLYSDIIK
-338 LSPGGQIRDDAAW
+338 LSPVGQIRDDAAW

-359 ASDFVAASETF
+359 NGDLPSASEAF
-370 SSLAKQS
+370 STLSKQS
-377 GNGSFGTAALYWQAR
+377 GNGPFGTAALYWQAR
-392 IAEKSG
+392 ISEKSG
-398 EYDKARQTYRQIT
+398 ENDKARQTYRQIT
-411 ATATE
+411 ASAPE

-426 LQRLGDPGEEPKW
+426 LQRLGDASEEPKW
-439 VVASSPPQADDPPMP
+439 VVASSPQEADDPPIA
-454 PELTFHLSRARTLSS
+454 PELVFHLSRARALGS
-469 LSLQHLAL
+469 LSLQHLAIT
-477 AELDEFNRAAKPNE
+477 ELDELNRAATPSN

-502 KNGGYA
+502 KTGGYA

-541 QERGLDPYLVLA
+541 QQRGLDPYLVLA

-571 LGLMQLLQSTAT
+571 LGLMQLLQPTAA
-583 RVAKQIGIAVPS
+583 RVAKQIGIAVPTPD
-595 AEMLFDPDVNLT
+595 MLFDPDVNLT

-633 GESAVDRWEREIPT
+633 GESAVDRWEKEIST

-671 NQQIYKGLYEI
+671 NQQIYKSLYEI
-682 KK
+682 QK

>member
-1 MRRRFTALLLTLA
+1 MRRQFTVLLLTLVLA
-14 LGALLPRHIFG
+14 AFPISIFG
-25 QTSDANETF
+25 QTSDANEIF
-34 AKAYALYTK
+34 AKAYGLYTK
-43 GKSSEAKELFEK
+43 GKTSDAKELFEK
-55 IIDPKFRLAD
+55 ITDPKFRLAD
-65 YSQYYLAVMNYDLA
+65 YSQYYLALINYDLA

-90 LKQRFPESIW
+90 LKQRFPQSIW
-100 IQAATLLQAKIDIAE
+100 IPGATLLQAKIDIAE
-115 KNFGSAEEALR
+115 KNYGSAEEILR
-126 QLRAEKSTKREITD
+126 QLRADKSAKREIAD
-140 EALYLQGQIRE
+140 EALYVQAQIRE
-151 AQGDPIPAYALYND
+151 AQGDPIRAHALYNTV
-165 LRDSSPNSRW
+165 RDSAPNSRW
-175 AAAARKAQIGLRQ
+175 AAAARKAQVSIRQ

-199 DVLAAEADRLVREH
+199 DELAAEADRLARER
-213 QSIEAETLYKKLLNN
+213 QTIEAETLYNKLLNN
-228 ATDPASRLTYLTKLA
+228 ASDAATRLTYLTKLA
-243 NLFLSTRSRNDSIPT
+243 NLFLSTRSRNDAIPT
-258 LELIARE
+258 LELIARD
-265 FPETPEASKALY
+265 FPESAEAAKALY

-327 EAIQLYSDISK
+327 EAIQLYSDIIK
-338 LSPGGQIRDDAAW
+338 LSPVGQIRDDAAW

-359 ASDFVAASETF
+359 NGDLPSASEAF
-370 SSLAKQS
+370 STLSKQS
-377 GNGSFGTAALYWQAR
+377 GNGPFGTAALYWQAR
-392 IAEKSG
+392 ISEKSG
-398 EYDKARQTYRQIT
+398 ENDKARQTYRQIT
-411 ATATE
+411 ASAPE

-426 LQRLGDPGEEPKW
+426 LQRLGDASEEPKW
-439 VVASSPPQADDPPMP
+439 VVASSPQEADDPPIA
-454 PELTFHLSRARTLSS
+454 PELVFHLSRARALGS
-469 LSLQHLAL
+469 LSLQHLAIT
-477 AELDEFNRAAKPNE
+477 ELDELNRAATPSN

-502 KNGGYA
+502 KTGGYA

-541 QERGLDPYLVLA
+541 QQRGLDPYLVLA

-571 LGLMQLLQSTAT
+571 LGLMQLLQPTAA
-583 RVAKQIGIAVPS
+583 RVAKQIGIAVPTPG
-595 AEMLFDPDVNLT
+595 MLFDPDVNLT

-633 GESAVDRWEREIPT
+633 GESAVDRWEKEIST

-671 NQQIYKGLYEI
+671 NQQIYKSLYEI
-682 KK
+682 QK

>member
-1 MRRRFTALLLTLA
+1 MRRQFTVLLLTLV
-14 LGALLPRHIFG
+14 LGAFPVSIFG
-25 QTSDANETF
+25 QTSDTNEIF
-34 AKAYALYTK
+34 AKAYGLYTK
-43 GKSSEAKELFEK
+43 GKTSDAKELFEK
-55 IIDPKFRLAD
+55 ITDPKFRLAD
-65 YSQYYLAVMNYDLA
+65 YSQYYLALINYDLA

-90 LKQRFPESIW
+90 LKQRFPQSIW
-100 IQAATLLQAKIDIAE
+100 IPGATLLQAKIDIAE
-115 KNFGSAEEALR
+115 KNYGSAEEILR
-126 QLRAEKSTKREITD
+126 QLRADKSAKREIAD
-140 EALYLQGQIRE
+140 EALYMQAQIRE
-151 AQGDPIPAYALYND
+151 AQGDPIRAHALYNTV
-165 LRDSSPNSRW
+165 RDSAPNSRW

-199 DVLAAEADRLVREH
+199 DELAAEADRLARER
-213 QSIEAETLYKKLLNN
+213 QTIEAETLYNKLLNN
-228 ATDPASRLTYLTKLA
+228 ASDAATRLTYLTKLA
-243 NLFLSTRSRNDSIPT
+243 NLFLSTRSRNDAIPT
-258 LELIARE
+258 LELIAQD
-265 FPETPEASKALY
+265 FPESSEAAKALY

-327 EAIQLYSDISK
+327 EAIQLYSDIIK
-338 LSPGGQIRDDAAW
+338 LSPVGQIRDDAAW

-359 ASDFVAASETF
+359 NGDLPSASEAF
-370 SSLAKQS
+370 STLSKQS
-377 GNGSFGTAALYWQAR
+377 GNGPFGTAALYWQAR
-392 IAEKSG
+392 ISEKSG
-398 EYDKARQTYRQIT
+398 ENDKARQTYRQIT
-411 ATATE
+411 ASAPE

-426 LQRLGDPGEEPKW
+426 LQRLGDASEEPKW
-439 VVASSPPQADDPPMP
+439 VVASSPQEADDPPIA
-454 PELTFHLSRARTLSS
+454 PELVFHLSRARALGS
-469 LSLQHLAL
+469 LSLQHLAIT
-477 AELDEFNRAAKPNE
+477 ELDELNRAATPSN

-502 KNGGYA
+502 KTGGYA

-541 QERGLDPYLVLA
+541 QQRGLDPYLVLA

-571 LGLMQLLQSTAT
+571 LGLMQLLQPTAA
-583 RVAKQIGIAVPS
+583 RVAKQIGIAVPTPD
-595 AEMLFDPDVNLT
+595 MLFDPDVNLT

-633 GESAVDRWEREIPT
+633 GESAVDRWEKEIST

-671 NQQIYKGLYEI
+671 NQQIYKSLYEI
-682 KK
+682 QK

>member
-1 MRRRFTALLLTLA
+1 MRRQFAVLLLTLV
-14 LGALLPRHIFG
+14 LGAFPVSIFG
-25 QTSDANETF
+25 QTSDANEIF
-34 AKAYALYTK
+34 AKAYGLYTK
-43 GKSSEAKELFEK
+43 GKTSDAKELFEK
-55 IIDPKFRLAD
+55 ITDPKFRLAD
-65 YSQYYLAVMNYDLA
+65 YSQYYLALINYDLA

-90 LKQRFPESIW
+90 LKQRFPQSIW
-100 IQAATLLQAKIDIAE
+100 IPGATLLQAKIDIAE
-115 KNFGSAEEALR
+115 KNYGSAEEILR
-126 QLRAEKSTKREITD
+126 QLRADKSAKREIAD
-140 EALYLQGQIRE
+140 EALYVQAQIRE
-151 AQGDPIPAYALYND
+151 AQGDPIRAHALYNTV
-165 LRDSSPNSRW
+165 RDSAPNSRW
-175 AAAARKAQIGLRQ
+175 AAAARKAQVSLRQ
-188 TFPDLFTFQTI
+188 TFPDLFTFPTI
-199 DVLAAEADRLVREH
+199 DELAAEADRLARER
-213 QSIEAETLYKKLLNN
+213 QTIEAETLYNKLLNN
-228 ATDPASRLTYLTKLA
+228 ASDAATRLTYLTKLA
-243 NLFLSTRSRNDSIPT
+243 NLFLSTRSRNDAIPT
-258 LELIARE
+258 LELIARD
-265 FPETPEASKALY
+265 FPESSEAAKALY

-327 EAIQLYSDISK
+327 EAIQLYSDIIK
-338 LSPGGQIRDDAAW
+338 LSPVGQIRDDAAW

-359 ASDFVAASETF
+359 NGDLPSASEAF
-370 SSLAKQS
+370 STLSKQS
-377 GNGSFGTAALYWQAR
+377 GNGPFGTAALYWQAR
-392 IAEKSG
+392 ISEKSG
-398 EYDKARQTYRQIT
+398 ENDKARQTYRQIT
-411 ATATE
+411 ASAPE

-426 LQRLGDPGEEPKW
+426 LQRLGDASEEPKW
-439 VVASSPPQADDPPMP
+439 VVASSPQEADDPPIA
-454 PELTFHLSRARTLSS
+454 PELVFHLSRARALGS
-469 LSLQHLAL
+469 LSLQHLAIT
-477 AELDEFNRAAKPNE
+477 ELDELNRAATPSN

-502 KNGGYA
+502 KTGGYA

-541 QERGLDPYLVLA
+541 QQRGLDPYLVLA

-571 LGLMQLLQSTAT
+571 LGLMQLLQPTAA
-583 RVAKQIGIAVPS
+583 RVAKQIGIAVPTPD
-595 AEMLFDPDVNLT
+595 MLFDPDVNLT

-633 GESAVDRWEREIPT
+633 GESAVDRWEKEIST

-671 NQQIYKGLYEI
+671 NQQIYKSLYEI
-682 KK
+682 QK

>member
-1 MRRRFTALLLTLA
+1 MRRQFTVLLLTLVLA
-14 LGALLPRHIFG
+14 AFPISIFG
-25 QTSDANETF
+25 QTSDANEIF
-34 AKAYALYTK
+34 AKAYGLYTK
-43 GKSSEAKELFEK
+43 GKTSDAKELFEK
-55 IIDPKFRLAD
+55 ITDPKFRLAD
-65 YSQYYLAVMNYDLA
+65 YSQYYLALINYDLA

-90 LKQRFPESIW
+90 LKQRFPQSIW
-100 IQAATLLQAKIDIAE
+100 IPGATLLQAKIDIAE
-115 KNFGSAEEALR
+115 KNYGSAEEILR
-126 QLRAEKSTKREITD
+126 QLRADKSAKREIAD
-140 EALYLQGQIRE
+140 EALYLQAQIRE
-151 AQGDPIPAYALYND
+151 AQGDPIRAHALYNTV
-165 LRDSSPNSRW
+165 RDSAPNSRW
-175 AAAARKAQIGLRQ
+175 AAAARKAQISLRQ

-199 DVLAAEADRLVREH
+199 DELAAEADRLARER
-213 QSIEAETLYKKLLNN
+213 QTIEAETLYNKLLNN
-228 ATDPASRLTYLTKLA
+228 ASDAATRLTYLTKLA
-243 NLFLSTRSRNDSIPT
+243 NLFLSTRSRNDAIPT
-258 LELIARE
+258 LELIARD
-265 FPETPEASKALY
+265 FPESAEAAKALY

-327 EAIQLYSDISK
+327 EAIQLYSDIIK
-338 LSPGGQIRDDAAW
+338 LSPVGQIRDDAAW

-359 ASDFVAASETF
+359 NGDLPSASEAF
-370 SSLAKQS
+370 STLSKQS
-377 GNGSFGTAALYWQAR
+377 GNGPFGTAALYWQAR
-392 IAEKSG
+392 ISEKSG
-398 EYDKARQTYRQIT
+398 ENDKARQTYRQIT
-411 ATATE
+411 ASAPE

-426 LQRLGDPGEEPKW
+426 LQRLGDASEEPKW
-439 VVASSPPQADDPPMP
+439 VVASSPQEADDPPIA
-454 PELTFHLSRARTLSS
+454 PELVFHLSRARALGS
-469 LSLQHLAL
+469 LSLQHLAIT
-477 AELDEFNRAAKPNE
+477 ELDELNRAATPSN

-502 KNGGYA
+502 KTGGYA

-541 QERGLDPYLVLA
+541 QQRGLDPYLVLA

-571 LGLMQLLQSTAT
+571 LGLMQLLQPTAA
-583 RVAKQIGIAVPS
+583 RVAKQIGIAVPTPD
-595 AEMLFDPDVNLT
+595 MLFDPDVNLT

-633 GESAVDRWEREIPT
+633 GESAVDRWEKEIST

-671 NQQIYKGLYEI
+671 NQQIYKSLYEI
-682 KK
+682 QK

>member
-1 MRRRFTALLLTLA
+1 MSRRFTALLLTLA
-14 LGALLPRHIFG
+14 FVALPGHLFG
-25 QTSDANETF
+25 QTSDANEIF
-34 AKAYALYTK
+34 AKAYGLYTK
-43 GKSSEAKELFEK
+43 GKSSDAKELFEK

-65 YSQYYLAVMNYDLA
+65 YSQYYLAVINYNLG
-79 NREQARQILTQ
+79 NWEQARQALMQ
-90 LKQRFPESIW
+90 LKQRFPHSIW
-100 IQAATLLQAKIDIAE
+100 IQNATLLQAKIDIAE
-115 KNFGSAEEALR
+115 KNYGSAEDALR
-126 QLRAEKSTKREITD
+126 QLRSEKSTRREVTE

-151 AQGDPIPAYALYND
+151 AQGDPVRAHALYNT
-165 LRDSSPNSRW
+165 LRDSAPQSRW
-175 AAAARKAQIGLRQ
+175 AAAARKAQNGLRQ

-199 DVLAAEADRLVREH
+199 DALTAEADRLMRER

-228 ATDPASRLTYLTKLA
+228 ATDPAARLTYLTKLA

-258 LELIARE
+258 LELIARD
-265 FPETPEASKALY
+265 FPETPEAAKALY

-287 ENTQA
+287 ENAQA

-327 EAIQLYSDISK
+327 EAIQFYSDIIK
-338 LSPGGQIRDDAAW
+338 LSPGGQTRDDAAW
-351 RLAWLYYR
+351 RLAWLSYR
-359 ASDFVAASETF
+359 AGDFVAASETF
-370 SSLAKQS
+370 STLAKQS
-377 GNGSFGTAALYWQAR
+377 GNGSFGTAALYWQGR

-398 EYDKARQTYRQIT
+398 EYDKARQIYRQIM
-411 ATATE
+411 ATAAE
-416 SYYQSLSWRA
+416 SYYQTLSWRA

-439 VVASSPPQADDPPMP
+439 VVASSPPEADDPPLP
-454 PELTFHLSRARTLSS
+454 PELAFHLSRARTLTS

-477 AELDEFNRAAKPNE
+477 AELDEFNRTAKPSD

-502 KNGGYA
+502 KSGGYA

-541 QERGLDPYLVLA
+541 QERGLDPYLVVA

-561 DARAR
+561 DTRAR

-571 LGLMQLLQSTAT
+571 LGLMQLLQPTAA
-583 RVAKQIGIAVPS
+583 RVAKQIGITVPS

-613 KDLLA
+613 KDLLV
-618 RYSNNRQKAIAAYNA
+618 RYSNNREKAIAAYNA
-633 GESAVDRWEREIPT
+633 GESAVDRWERELPT

-671 NQQIYKGLYEI
+671 NQQIYQGLYEI
-682 KK
+682 QK

>member
-1 MRRRFTALLLTLA
+1 MRRQFTVLLLTLV
-14 LGALLPRHIFG
+14 LGAFPVSIFG
-25 QTSDANETF
+25 QTSDANEIF
-34 AKAYALYTK
+34 SKAYGLYTK
-43 GKSSEAKELFEK
+43 GKTSDAKELFEK
-55 IIDPKFRLAD
+55 ITDPKFRLAD
-65 YSQYYLAVMNYDLA
+65 YSQYYLALINYDLA

-90 LKQRFPESIW
+90 LKQRFPQSIW
-100 IQAATLLQAKIDIAE
+100 IPGATLLQAKIDIAE
-115 KNFGSAEEALR
+115 KNYGSAEEILR
-126 QLRAEKSTKREITD
+126 QLRADKSAKREIAD
-140 EALYLQGQIRE
+140 EALYLQAQIRE
-151 AQGDPIPAYALYND
+151 AQGDPIRAHALYNTV
-165 LRDSSPNSRW
+165 RDSAPNSRW
-175 AAAARKAQIGLRQ
+175 AAAARKAQISLRQ

-199 DVLAAEADRLVREH
+199 DELAAEADRLARER
-213 QSIEAETLYKKLLNN
+213 QTIEAETLYNKLLNN
-228 ATDPASRLTYLTKLA
+228 ASDAATRLTYLTKLA
-243 NLFLSTRSRNDSIPT
+243 NLFLSTRSRNDAIPT
-258 LELIARE
+258 LELIAQD
-265 FPETPEASKALY
+265 FPESAEAAKALY

-327 EAIQLYSDISK
+327 EAIQLYSDIIK
-338 LSPGGQIRDDAAW
+338 LSPVGQIRDDAAW

-359 ASDFVAASETF
+359 NGDLPSASEAF
-370 SSLAKQS
+370 STLSKQS
-377 GNGSFGTAALYWQAR
+377 GNGPFGTAALYWQAR
-392 IAEKSG
+392 ISEKSG
-398 EYDKARQTYRQIT
+398 ENDKARQTYRQIT
-411 ATATE
+411 ASAPE

-426 LQRLGDPGEEPKW
+426 LQRLGDASEEPKW
-439 VVASSPPQADDPPMP
+439 VVASSPQEADDPPIA
-454 PELTFHLSRARTLSS
+454 PELVFHLSRARALGS
-469 LSLQHLAL
+469 LSLQHLAIT
-477 AELDEFNRAAKPNE
+477 ELDELNRAATPSN

-502 KNGGYA
+502 KTGGYA

-541 QERGLDPYLVLA
+541 QQRGLDPYLVLA

-571 LGLMQLLQSTAT
+571 LGLMQLLQPTAA
-583 RVAKQIGIAVPS
+583 RVAKQIGIAVPTPD
-595 AEMLFDPDVNLT
+595 MLFDPDVNLT

-633 GESAVDRWEREIPT
+633 GESAVDRWEKEIST

-671 NQQIYKGLYEI
+671 NQQIYKSLYEI
-682 KK
+682 QK

>member
-1 MRRRFTALLLTLA
+1 MRRQFTVLLLTLVLA
-14 LGALLPRHIFG
+14 AFPISIFG
-25 QTSDANETF
+25 QTSDANEIF
-34 AKAYALYTK
+34 AKAYGLYTK
-43 GKSSEAKELFEK
+43 GKTSDAKELFEK
-55 IIDPKFRLAD
+55 ITDPKFRLAD
-65 YSQYYLAVMNYDLA
+65 YSQYYLALINYDLA

-90 LKQRFPESIW
+90 LKQRFPQSIW
-100 IQAATLLQAKIDIAE
+100 IPGATLLQAKIDIAE
-115 KNFGSAEEALR
+115 KNYGSAEEILR
-126 QLRAEKSTKREITD
+126 QLRADKSAKREIAD
-140 EALYLQGQIRE
+140 EALYLQAQNRE
-151 AQGDPIPAYALYND
+151 AQGDPIRAHALYNTV
-165 LRDSSPNSRW
+165 RDSAPNSRW
-175 AAAARKAQIGLRQ
+175 AAAARKAQVILRQ

-199 DVLAAEADRLVREH
+199 DELAAEADRLARER
-213 QSIEAETLYKKLLNN
+213 QTIEAETLYNKLLNN
-228 ATDPASRLTYLTKLA
+228 ASDAATRLTYLTKLA
-243 NLFLSTRSRNDSIPT
+243 NLFLSTRSRNDAIPT
-258 LELIARE
+258 LELIARD
-265 FPETPEASKALY
+265 FPESAEAAKALY

-287 ENTQA
+287 ENAQA

-327 EAIQLYSDISK
+327 EAIQLYSDIIK
-338 LSPGGQIRDDAAW
+338 LSPVGQIRDDAAW

-359 ASDFVAASETF
+359 NGDLPSASEAF
-370 SSLAKQS
+370 STLSKQS
-377 GNGSFGTAALYWQAR
+377 GNGPFGTAALYWQAR
-392 IAEKSG
+392 ISEKSG
-398 EYDKARQTYRQIT
+398 ENDKARQTYRQIT
-411 ATATE
+411 ASAPE

-426 LQRLGDPGEEPKW
+426 LQRLGDASEEPKW
-439 VVASSPPQADDPPMP
+439 VVASSPQEADDPPIA
-454 PELTFHLSRARTLSS
+454 PELVFHLSRARALGS
-469 LSLQHLAL
+469 LSLQHLAIT
-477 AELDEFNRAAKPNE
+477 ELDELNRAATPSN

-502 KNGGYA
+502 KTGGYA

-541 QERGLDPYLVLA
+541 QQRGLDPYLVLA

-571 LGLMQLLQSTAT
+571 LGLMQLLQPTAA
-583 RVAKQIGIAVPS
+583 RVAKQIGIAVPTPD
-595 AEMLFDPDVNLT
+595 MLFDPDVNLT

-633 GESAVDRWEREIPT
+633 GESAVDRWEKEIST

-671 NQQIYKGLYEI
+671 NQQIYKSLYEI
-682 KK
+682 QK

>member
-1 MRRRFTALLLTLA
+1 MRRQFTVLLLTLVLA
-14 LGALLPRHIFG
+14 AFPISIFG
-25 QTSDANETF
+25 QTSDANEIF
-34 AKAYALYTK
+34 AKAYGLYTK
-43 GKSSEAKELFEK
+43 GKTSDAKELFEK
-55 IIDPKFRLAD
+55 ITDPKFRLAD
-65 YSQYYLAVMNYDLA
+65 YSQYYLALINYDLA

-90 LKQRFPESIW
+90 LKQRFPQSIW
-100 IQAATLLQAKIDIAE
+100 IPGATLLQAKIDIAE
-115 KNFGSAEEALR
+115 KNYGSAEEILR
-126 QLRAEKSTKREITD
+126 QLRADKSAKREIAD
-140 EALYLQGQIRE
+140 EALYLQAQIRE
-151 AQGDPIPAYALYND
+151 AQGDPIRAHALYNTV
-165 LRDSSPNSRW
+165 RDSAPNSRW
-175 AAAARKAQIGLRQ
+175 AAAARKAQISLRQ

-199 DVLAAEADRLVREH
+199 DELAAEADRLARER
-213 QSIEAETLYKKLLNN
+213 QTIEAETLYNKLLNN
-228 ATDPASRLTYLTKLA
+228 ASDAATRLTYLTKLA
-243 NLFLSTRSRNDSIPT
+243 NLFLSTRSRNDAIPT
-258 LELIARE
+258 LELIAQD
-265 FPETPEASKALY
+265 FPESAEAAKALY

-327 EAIQLYSDISK
+327 EAIQLYSDIIK
-338 LSPGGQIRDDAAW
+338 LSPVGQIRDDAAW

-359 ASDFVAASETF
+359 NGDLPSASEAF
-370 SSLAKQS
+370 STLSKQS
-377 GNGSFGTAALYWQAR
+377 GNGPFGTAALYWQAR
-392 IAEKSG
+392 ISEKSG
-398 EYDKARQTYRQIT
+398 ENDKARQTYRQIT
-411 ATATE
+411 ASAPE

-426 LQRLGDPGEEPKW
+426 LQRLGDASEEPKW
-439 VVASSPPQADDPPMP
+439 VVASSPQEADDPPIA
-454 PELTFHLSRARTLSS
+454 PELVFHLSRARALGS
-469 LSLQHLAL
+469 LSLQHLAIT
-477 AELDEFNRAAKPNE
+477 ELDELNRAATPSN

-502 KNGGYA
+502 KTGGYA

-541 QERGLDPYLVLA
+541 QQRGLDPYLVLA

-571 LGLMQLLQSTAT
+571 LGLMQLLQPTAA
-583 RVAKQIGIAVPS
+583 RVAKQIGIAVPTPD
-595 AEMLFDPDVNLT
+595 MLFDPDVNLT

-633 GESAVDRWEREIPT
+633 GESAVDRWEKEIST

-671 NQQIYKGLYEI
+671 NQQIYKSLYEI
-682 KK
+682 QK

>member
-1 MRRRFTALLLTLA
+1 MRRQFAVLLLTLV
-14 LGALLPRHIFG
+14 LGAFPVSIFA
-25 QTSDANETF
+25 QTSDANEIF
-34 AKAYALYTK
+34 AKAYGLYTK
-43 GKSSEAKELFEK
+43 GKTSDAKELFEK
-55 IIDPKFRLAD
+55 ITDPKFRLAD
-65 YSQYYLAVMNYDLA
+65 YSQYYLALINYALA

-90 LKQRFPESIW
+90 LKQRFPQSIW
-100 IQAATLLQAKIDIAE
+100 IPGATLLQAKIDIAE
-115 KNFGSAEEALR
+115 KNYGSAEEILR
-126 QLRAEKSTKREITD
+126 QLRDKSAKREIAD
-140 EALYLQGQIRE
+140 EALYLQAQNRE
-151 AQGDPIPAYALYND
+151 AQGDPIRAHALYNTV
-165 LRDSSPNSRW
+165 RDSAPNSPW
-175 AAAARKAQIGLRQ
+175 AAAARKAQISLRQ

-199 DVLAAEADRLVREH
+199 DELAAEADRLARER
-213 QSIEAETLYKKLLNN
+213 QTIEAETLYNKLLNN
-228 ATDPASRLTYLTKLA
+228 ASDAATRLTYLTKLA
-243 NLFLSTRSRNDSIPT
+243 NLFLSTRSRNDAIPT
-258 LELIARE
+258 LELIAQD
-265 FPETPEASKALY
+265 FPESAEAAKALY

-287 ENTQA
+287 ENAQA

-327 EAIQLYSDISK
+327 EAIQLYSDIIK
-338 LSPGGQIRDDAAW
+338 LSPVGQIRDDAAW

-359 ASDFVAASETF
+359 NGDLPSASEAF
-370 SSLAKQS
+370 STLSKQS
-377 GNGSFGTAALYWQAR
+377 GNGPFGTAALYWQAR
-392 IAEKSG
+392 ISEKSG
-398 EYDKARQTYRQIT
+398 ENDKARQTYRQIT
-411 ATATE
+411 ASAPE

-426 LQRLGDPGEEPKW
+426 LQRLGDASEEPKW
-439 VVASSPPQADDPPMP
+439 VVASSPQDADDPPIT
-454 PELTFHLSRARTLSS
+454 PELVFHLSRARALGS
-469 LSLQHLAL
+469 LSLQHLAIT
-477 AELDEFNRAAKPNE
+477 ELDELNRAATPSN

-502 KNGGYA
+502 KTGGYA

-541 QERGLDPYLVLA
+541 QQRGLDPYLVLA

-571 LGLMQLLQSTAT
+571 LGLMQLLQPTAA
-583 RVAKQIGIAVPS
+583 RVAKQIGIAVPTPD
-595 AEMLFDPDVNLT
+595 MLFDPDVNLT

-633 GESAVDRWEREIPT
+633 GESAVDRWEKEIST

-671 NQQIYKGLYEI
+671 NQQIYKSLYEI
-682 KK
+682 QK

>member
-1 MRRRFTALLLTLA
+1 MRRQFTVLLLTLV
-14 LGALLPRHIFG
+14 LGAFPVSIFG
-25 QTSDANETF
+25 QTSDTNEIF
-34 AKAYALYTK
+34 AKAYELYTK
-43 GKSSEAKELFEK
+43 GKTSDAKELFEK
-55 IIDPKFRLAD
+55 ITDPKFRLAD
-65 YSQYYLAVMNYDLA
+65 YSQYYLALINYDLA

-90 LKQRFPESIW
+90 LKQRFPQSIW
-100 IQAATLLQAKIDIAE
+100 IPGATLLQAKIDIAE
-115 KNFGSAEEALR
+115 KNYGSAEEILR
-126 QLRAEKSTKREITD
+126 QLRADKSAKREIAD
-140 EALYLQGQIRE
+140 EALYLQAQNRE
-151 AQGDPIPAYALYND
+151 AQGDPIRAHALYNTV
-165 LRDSSPNSRW
+165 RDSAPNSRW
-175 AAAARKAQIGLRQ
+175 AAAARKAQVSLRQ

-199 DVLAAEADRLVREH
+199 DELAAEADRLARER
-213 QSIEAETLYKKLLNN
+213 QTIEAETLYNKLLNN
-228 ATDPASRLTYLTKLA
+228 ASDAATRLTYLTKLA
-243 NLFLSTRSRNDSIPT
+243 NLFLSTRSRNDAIPT
-258 LELIARE
+258 LELIARD
-265 FPETPEASKALY
+265 FPESAEAAKALY

-327 EAIQLYSDISK
+327 EAIQLYSDIIK
-338 LSPGGQIRDDAAW
+338 LSPVGQIRDDAAW

-359 ASDFVAASETF
+359 NGDLPSASEAF
-370 SSLAKQS
+370 STLSKQS
-377 GNGSFGTAALYWQAR
+377 GNGPFGTAALYWQAR
-392 IAEKSG
+392 ISEKSG
-398 EYDKARQTYRQIT
+398 ENDKARQTYRQIT
-411 ATATE
+411 ASAPE

-426 LQRLGDPGEEPKW
+426 LQRLGDASEEPKW
-439 VVASSPPQADDPPMP
+439 VVASSPQEADDPPIA
-454 PELTFHLSRARTLSS
+454 PELVFHLSRARALGS
-469 LSLQHLAL
+469 LSLQHLAIT
-477 AELDEFNRAAKPNE
+477 ELDELNRAATPSN

-502 KNGGYA
+502 KTGGYA

-541 QERGLDPYLVLA
+541 QQRGLDPYLVLA

-571 LGLMQLLQSTAT
+571 LGLMQLLQPTAA
-583 RVAKQIGIAVPS
+583 RVAKQIGIAVPTPD
-595 AEMLFDPDVNLT
+595 MLFDPDVNLT

-633 GESAVDRWEREIPT
+633 GESAVDRWEKEIST

-671 NQQIYKGLYEI
+671 NQQIYKSLYEI
-682 KK
+682 QK

>member
-1 MRRRFTALLLTLA
+1 MRRQFTVLLLTLVLA
-14 LGALLPRHIFG
+14 AFPISIFG
-25 QTSDANETF
+25 QTSDANEIF
-34 AKAYALYTK
+34 AKAYGLYTK
-43 GKSSEAKELFEK
+43 GKTSDAKELFEK
-55 IIDPKFRLAD
+55 ITDPKFRLAD
-65 YSQYYLAVMNYDLA
+65 YSQYYLALINYDLA

-90 LKQRFPESIW
+90 LKQRFPQSIW
-100 IQAATLLQAKIDIAE
+100 IPGATLLQAKIDIAE
-115 KNFGSAEEALR
+115 KNYGSAEEILR
-126 QLRAEKSTKREITD
+126 QLRADKSAKREIAD
-140 EALYLQGQIRE
+140 EALYVQAQIRE
-151 AQGDPIPAYALYND
+151 AQGDPIRAHALYNTV
-165 LRDSSPNSRW
+165 RDSAPNSRW
-175 AAAARKAQIGLRQ
+175 AAAARKAQVSIRQ

-199 DVLAAEADRLVREH
+199 DELAAEADRLARER
-213 QSIEAETLYKKLLNN
+213 QTIEAETLYNKLLNN
-228 ATDPASRLTYLTKLA
+228 ASDAATRLTYLTKLA
-243 NLFLSTRSRNDSIPT
+243 NLFLSTRSRNDAIPT
-258 LELIARE
+258 LELIARD
-265 FPETPEASKALY
+265 FPESSEAAKALY

-327 EAIQLYSDISK
+327 EAIQLYSDIIK
-338 LSPGGQIRDDAAW
+338 LSPVGQIRDDAAW

-359 ASDFVAASETF
+359 NGDLPSASEAF
-370 SSLAKQS
+370 STLSKQS
-377 GNGSFGTAALYWQAR
+377 GNGPFGTAALYWQAR
-392 IAEKSG
+392 ISEKSG
-398 EYDKARQTYRQIT
+398 ENDKARQTYRQIT
-411 ATATE
+411 ASAPE

-426 LQRLGDPGEEPKW
+426 LQRLGDASEEPKW
-439 VVASSPPQADDPPMP
+439 VVASSPQEADDPPIA
-454 PELTFHLSRARTLSS
+454 PELVFHLSRARALGS
-469 LSLQHLAL
+469 LSLQHLAIT
-477 AELDEFNRAAKPNE
+477 ELDELNRAATPSN

-502 KNGGYA
+502 KTGGYA

-541 QERGLDPYLVLA
+541 QQRGLDPYLVLA

-571 LGLMQLLQSTAT
+571 LGLMQLLQPTAA
-583 RVAKQIGIAVPS
+583 RVAKQIGIAVPTPD
-595 AEMLFDPDVNLT
+595 MLFDPDVNLT

-633 GESAVDRWEREIPT
+633 GESAVDRWEKEIST

-671 NQQIYKGLYEI
+671 NQQIYKSLYEI
-682 KK
+682 QK

>member
-1 MRRRFTALLLTLA
+1 MRHRFTVLLLILA
-14 LGALLPRHIFG
+14 LGAVPASIFG
-25 QTSDANETF
+25 QTSDANEIF
-34 AKAYALYTK
+34 AKAYRLYTK
-43 GKSSEAKELFEK
+43 GKTSDAKELLEK
-55 IIDPKFRLAD
+55 ITDPKFRLAD
-65 YSQYYLAVMNYDLA
+65 YSQYYLALINYDLT
-79 NREQARQILTQ
+79 NREQARQILIQ
-90 LKQRFPESIW
+90 LIQRFPQSIW
-100 IQAATLLQAKIDIAE
+100 IPGATLLQAKIDIAE
-115 KNFGSAEEALR
+115 KNYGSAEEILR
-126 QLRAEKSTKREITD
+126 QLRADKSAKREITD
-140 EALYLQGQIRE
+140 EALYLQAQIRE
-151 AQGDPIPAYALYND
+151 AQGDPIRAHALYNTV
-165 LRDSSPNSRW
+165 RDSAPNSRW

-188 TFPDLFTFQTI
+188 TFPDLFTFQTT
-199 DVLAAEADRLVREH
+199 DELAAEADRLARER
-213 QSIEAETLYKKLLNN
+213 QSFEAETLYKKLLNN
-228 ATDPASRLTYLTKLA
+228 ASDAASQLTYLTKLA
-243 NLFLSTRSRNDSIPT
+243 NLFFSTRSRNDSIPT
-258 LELIARE
+258 LELIARD
-265 FPETPEASKALY
+265 FPDSPEAPKALY

-299 LEKYPTSEYV
+299 LEKYPTSESV

-327 EAIQLYSDISK
+327 EAIQLYSDMIK
-338 LSPGGQIRDDAAW
+338 LSPVGQIRDDAAW

-359 ASDFVAASETF
+359 TSDLVAASETF
-370 SSLAKQS
+370 SVLAKQS
-377 GNGSFGTAALYWQAR
+377 ANGSFGTAALYWLGR

-398 EYDKARQTYRQIT
+398 EYDKAKQIYRQIA

-416 SYYQSLSWRA
+416 SYYQTLSWRA
-426 LQRLGDPGEEPKW
+426 LQRLGDAGEEPKW
-439 VVASSPPQADDPPMP
+439 VVASSPPEADDPPIP
-454 PELTFHLSRARTLSS
+454 PELLFHLSRARALTS
-469 LSLQHLAL
+469 LSLQHLAIP
-477 AELDEFNRAAKPNE
+477 ELEELNRGANPSN

-502 KNGGYA
+502 KSGAYA

-534 QLIQQKA
+534 ELIQKKA
-541 QERGLDPYLVLA
+541 QERGLDPYLVVA

-561 DARAR
+561 DTRAR

-571 LGLMQLLQSTAT
+571 LGLMQLIHPTAT
-583 RVAKQIGIAVPS
+583 RVAKQIGIPVPS
-595 AEMLFDPDVNLT
+595 QEMLFDPEVNLT

-633 GESAVDRWEREIPT
+633 GESAVDRWEKEIPT

-671 NQQIYKGLYEI
+671 NQQIYKSLYEI
-682 KK
+682 QK

>member
-1 MRRRFTALLLTLA
+1 MRRQFTVLLLTLV
-14 LGALLPRHIFG
+14 LGAFPVSIFG
-25 QTSDANETF
+25 QTSDANEIF
-34 AKAYALYTK
+34 AKAYGLYTK
-43 GKSSEAKELFEK
+43 GKTSDAKELFEK
-55 IIDPKFRLAD
+55 ITDPKFRLAD
-65 YSQYYLAVMNYDLA
+65 YSQYYLALINYDLA

-90 LKQRFPESIW
+90 LKQRFPQSIW
-100 IQAATLLQAKIDIAE
+100 IPGATLLQAKIDIAE
-115 KNFGSAEEALR
+115 KNYGSAEEILR
-126 QLRAEKSTKREITD
+126 QLRADKSAKREIAD
-140 EALYLQGQIRE
+140 EALYLQAQIRE
-151 AQGDPIPAYALYND
+151 AQGDPIRAHALYNTV
-165 LRDSSPNSRW
+165 RDSAPNSRW
-175 AAAARKAQIGLRQ
+175 AAAARKAQISLRQ

-199 DVLAAEADRLVREH
+199 DELAAEADRLARER
-213 QSIEAETLYKKLLNN
+213 QTIEAETLYNKLLNN
-228 ATDPASRLTYLTKLA
+228 ASDAATRLTYLTKLA
-243 NLFLSTRSRNDSIPT
+243 NLFLSTRSRNDAIPT
-258 LELIARE
+258 LELIAQD
-265 FPETPEASKALY
+265 FPESAEAAKALY

-327 EAIQLYSDISK
+327 EAIQLYSDIIK
-338 LSPGGQIRDDAAW
+338 LSPVGQIRDDAAW

-359 ASDFVAASETF
+359 NGDLPSASEAF
-370 SSLAKQS
+370 STLSKQS
-377 GNGSFGTAALYWQAR
+377 GNGPFGTAALYWQAR
-392 IAEKSG
+392 ISEKSG
-398 EYDKARQTYRQIT
+398 ENDKARQTYRQIT
-411 ATATE
+411 ASAPE

-426 LQRLGDPGEEPKW
+426 LQRLGDASEEPKW
-439 VVASSPPQADDPPMP
+439 VVASSPQEADDPPIA
-454 PELTFHLSRARTLSS
+454 PELVFHLSRARALGS
-469 LSLQHLAL
+469 LSLQHLAIT
-477 AELDEFNRAAKPNE
+477 ELDELNRAATPSN

-502 KNGGYA
+502 KTGGYA

-541 QERGLDPYLVLA
+541 QQRGLDPYLVLA

-571 LGLMQLLQSTAT
+571 LGLMQLLQPTAA
-583 RVAKQIGIAVPS
+583 RVAKQIGIAVPTPD
-595 AEMLFDPDVNLT
+595 MLFDPDVNLT

-633 GESAVDRWEREIPT
+633 GESAVDRWEKEIST

-671 NQQIYKGLYEI
+671 NQQIYKSLYEI
-682 KK
+682 QK

>member
-1 MRRRFTALLLTLA
+1 MRRQFAVLLLTLV
-14 LGALLPRHIFG
+14 LGAFPVSIFG
-25 QTSDANETF
+25 QTSDANEIF
-34 AKAYALYTK
+34 AKAYGLYTK
-43 GKSSEAKELFEK
+43 GKTSDAKELFEK
-55 IIDPKFRLAD
+55 ITDPKFRLAD
-65 YSQYYLAVMNYDLA
+65 YSQYYLALINYDLA

-90 LKQRFPESIW
+90 LKQRFPQSIW
-100 IQAATLLQAKIDIAE
+100 IPGATLLQAKIDIAE
-115 KNFGSAEEALR
+115 KNYGSAEEILR
-126 QLRAEKSTKREITD
+126 QLRADKSAKREIAD
-140 EALYLQGQIRE
+140 EALYLQAQIRE
-151 AQGDPIPAYALYND
+151 AQGDPIRAHALYNTV
-165 LRDSSPNSRW
+165 RDSAPNSRW
-175 AAAARKAQIGLRQ
+175 AAAARKAQVSLRQ

-199 DVLAAEADRLVREH
+199 DELAAEADRLARER
-213 QSIEAETLYKKLLNN
+213 QTIEAETLYNKLLNN
-228 ATDPASRLTYLTKLA
+228 ASDAATRLTYLTKLV
-243 NLFLSTRSRNDSIPT
+243 NLFLSTRSRNDAIPT
-258 LELIARE
+258 LELIARD
-265 FPETPEASKALY
+265 FPESAEAAKALY

-327 EAIQLYSDISK
+327 EAIQLYSDIIK
-338 LSPGGQIRDDAAW
+338 LSPVGQIRDDAAW

-359 ASDFVAASETF
+359 NGDLPSASEAF
-370 SSLAKQS
+370 STLSKQS
-377 GNGSFGTAALYWQAR
+377 GNGPFGTAALYWQAR
-392 IAEKSG
+392 ISEKSG
-398 EYDKARQTYRQIT
+398 ENDKARQTYRQIT
-411 ATATE
+411 ASAPE

-426 LQRLGDPGEEPKW
+426 LQRLGDASEEPKW
-439 VVASSPPQADDPPMP
+439 VVASSPQEADDPPIA
-454 PELTFHLSRARTLSS
+454 PELVFHLSRARALGS
-469 LSLQHLAL
+469 LSLQHLAIT
-477 AELDEFNRAAKPNE
+477 ELDEVNRAATPSN

-502 KNGGYA
+502 KTGGYA

-541 QERGLDPYLVLA
+541 QQRGLDPYLVLA

-571 LGLMQLLQSTAT
+571 LGLMQLLQPTAA
-583 RVAKQIGIAVPS
+583 RVAKQIGIAVPTPD
-595 AEMLFDPDVNLT
+595 MLFDPDVNLT

-633 GESAVDRWEREIPT
+633 GESAVDRWEKEIST

-671 NQQIYKGLYEI
+671 NQQIYKSLYEI
-682 KK
+682 QK

>member
-1 MRRRFTALLLTLA
+1 MRRQFTVLLLTLV
-14 LGALLPRHIFG
+14 LGAFPVSIFG
-25 QTSDANETF
+25 QTSDTNEIF
-34 AKAYALYTK
+34 AKAYGLYTK
-43 GKSSEAKELFEK
+43 GKTSDAKELFEK
-55 IIDPKFRLAD
+55 ITDPKFRLAD
-65 YSQYYLAVMNYDLA
+65 YSQYYLALINYDLA
-79 NREQARQILTQ
+79 NREQARHILTQ
-90 LKQRFPESIW
+90 LKQRFPQSIW
-100 IQAATLLQAKIDIAE
+100 IPGATLLQAKIDIAE
-115 KNFGSAEEALR
+115 KNYGSAEEILR
-126 QLRAEKSTKREITD
+126 QLRADKSAKREIAD
-140 EALYLQGQIRE
+140 EALYMQAQIRE
-151 AQGDPIPAYALYND
+151 AQGDPIRAHALYNTV
-165 LRDSSPNSRW
+165 RDSAPNSRW

-199 DVLAAEADRLVREH
+199 DELAAEADRLARER
-213 QSIEAETLYKKLLNN
+213 QTIEAETLYNKLLNN
-228 ATDPASRLTYLTKLA
+228 ASDAATRLTYLTKLA
-243 NLFLSTRSRNDSIPT
+243 NLFLSTRSRNDAIPT
-258 LELIARE
+258 LELIAQD
-265 FPETPEASKALY
+265 FPESSEAAKALY

-327 EAIQLYSDISK
+327 EAIQLYSDIIK
-338 LSPGGQIRDDAAW
+338 LSPVGQIRDDAAW

-359 ASDFVAASETF
+359 NGDLPSASEAF
-370 SSLAKQS
+370 STLSKQS
-377 GNGSFGTAALYWQAR
+377 GNGPFGTAALYWQAR
-392 IAEKSG
+392 ISEKSG
-398 EYDKARQTYRQIT
+398 ENDKARQTYRQIT
-411 ATATE
+411 ASAPE

-426 LQRLGDPGEEPKW
+426 LQRLGDASEEPKW
-439 VVASSPPQADDPPMP
+439 VVASAPQEADDPPIA
-454 PELTFHLSRARTLSS
+454 PELVFHLSRARALGS
-469 LSLQHLAL
+469 LSLQHLAIT
-477 AELDEFNRAAKPNE
+477 ELDELNRAATPSN

-502 KNGGYA
+502 KTGGYA

-541 QERGLDPYLVLA
+541 QQRGLDPYLVLA

-571 LGLMQLLQSTAT
+571 LGLMQLLQPTAA
-583 RVAKQIGIAVPS
+583 RVAKQIGIAVPTPD
-595 AEMLFDPDVNLT
+595 MLFDPDVNLT

-633 GESAVDRWEREIPT
+633 GESAVDRWEKEIST

-671 NQQIYKGLYEI
+671 NQQIYKSLYEI
-682 KK
+682 QK

>member
-1 MRRRFTALLLTLA
+1 MRRQFTVLLLTLV
-14 LGALLPRHIFG
+14 LGAFPVSIFG
-25 QTSDANETF
+25 QTSDTNEIF
-34 AKAYALYTK
+34 AKAYGLYTK
-43 GKSSEAKELFEK
+43 GKTSDAKELFEK
-55 IIDPKFRLAD
+55 ITDPKFRLAD
-65 YSQYYLAVMNYDLA
+65 YSQYYLALINYDLA

-90 LKQRFPESIW
+90 LKQRFPQSIW
-100 IQAATLLQAKIDIAE
+100 IPGATLLQAKIDIAE
-115 KNFGSAEEALR
+115 KNYGSAEEILR
-126 QLRAEKSTKREITD
+126 QLRADKSAKREIAD
-140 EALYLQGQIRE
+140 EALYLQAQIRE
-151 AQGDPIPAYALYND
+151 AQGDPIRAHALYNTV
-165 LRDSSPNSRW
+165 RDSAPNSRW
-175 AAAARKAQIGLRQ
+175 AAAARKAQVSIRQ

-199 DVLAAEADRLVREH
+199 DELAAEADRLARER
-213 QSIEAETLYKKLLNN
+213 QTIEAETLYNKLLNN
-228 ATDPASRLTYLTKLA
+228 ASDAATRLTYLTKLA
-243 NLFLSTRSRNDSIPT
+243 NLFLSTRSRNDAIPT
-258 LELIARE
+258 LELIARD
-265 FPETPEASKALY
+265 FPESSEAAKALY

-327 EAIQLYSDISK
+327 EAIQLYSDIIK
-338 LSPGGQIRDDAAW
+338 LSPVGQIRDDAAW

-359 ASDFVAASETF
+359 NGDLPSASEAF
-370 SSLAKQS
+370 STLSKQS
-377 GNGSFGTAALYWQAR
+377 GNGPFGTAALYWQAR
-392 IAEKSG
+392 ISEKSG
-398 EYDKARQTYRQIT
+398 ENDKARQTYRQIT
-411 ATATE
+411 ASAPE

-426 LQRLGDPGEEPKW
+426 LQRLGDASEEPKW
-439 VVASSPPQADDPPMP
+439 VVASSPQEADDPPIA
-454 PELTFHLSRARTLSS
+454 PELVFHLSRARALGS
-469 LSLQHLAL
+469 LSLQHLAIT
-477 AELDEFNRAAKPNE
+477 ELDELNRAATPSN

-502 KNGGYA
+502 KTGGYA

-541 QERGLDPYLVLA
+541 QQRGLDPYLVLA

-571 LGLMQLLQSTAT
+571 LGLMQLLQPTAA
-583 RVAKQIGIAVPS
+583 RVAKQIGIAVPTPD
-595 AEMLFDPDVNLT
+595 MLFDPDVNLT

-633 GESAVDRWEREIPT
+633 GESAVDRWEKEIST

-671 NQQIYKGLYEI
+671 NQQIYKSLYEI
-682 KK
+682 QK

>member
-14 LGALLPRHIFG
+14 FVAFPSHVFG
-25 QTSDANETF
+25 QTSDANEIF
-34 AKAYALYTK
+34 ATAYGLYTK
-43 GKSSEAKELFEK
+43 GKSSDAKELFEK
-55 IIDPKFRLAD
+55 IIDSKFRLAD
-65 YSQYYLAVMNYDLA
+65 YSQYYLAVINYDLR
-79 NREQARQILTQ
+79 NWEQAHQTLIQ
-90 LKQRFPESIW
+90 LKQRFPQSIW
-100 IQAATLLQAKIDIAE
+100 IQNATLLQVKIDIAE
-115 KNFGSAEEALR
+115 KNYGSAEEALR
-126 QLRAEKSTKREITD
+126 QLRAEKSTKREISD

-151 AQGDPIPAYALYND
+151 AQGDPIRAHALYST
-165 LRDSSPNSRW
+165 LRDSAPQSRW
-175 AAAARKAQIGLRQ
+175 AAAARKAQNGLRQ

-199 DVLAAEADRLVREH
+199 DALAAEADRLARER
-213 QSIEAETLYKKLLNN
+213 QSIEAEALYKKLLNN
-228 ATDPASRLTYLTKLA
+228 TTDPAARLTYLTKLA
-243 NLFLSTRSRNDSIPT
+243 NLFLSTRNRNDSIPT
-258 LELIARE
+258 LELIARD

-287 ENTQA
+287 ENAQA

-327 EAIQLYSDISK
+327 EAIQLYSDIIK

-370 SSLAKQS
+370 APLAKQS
-377 GNGSFGTAALYWQAR
+377 SNGSFGTAALYWQAR

-398 EYDKARQTYRQIT
+398 EYDKARQTYQQIM
-411 ATATE
+411 AAGTE

-439 VVASSPPQADDPPMP
+439 VVASSSPEADDPPMP
-454 PELTFHLSRARTLSS
+454 PELAFHLSRARILSS
-469 LSLQHLAL
+469 LSFQNLAI
-477 AELDEFNRAAKPNE
+477 AELDEFNRGAKPSD
-491 RMRAFLMREYF
+491 RTRAFLMREYF
-502 KNGGYA
+502 KTGAYA

-523 REPYR
+523 RETYR

-541 QERGLDPYLVLA
+541 QERGLDPYLVLG

-561 DARAR
+561 DTRAR

-571 LGLMQLLQSTAT
+571 LGLMQLLQPTAA

-595 AEMLFDPDVNLT
+595 TEMLFDPDVNLT

-682 KK
+682 QK

>member
-1 MRRRFTALLLTLA
+1 MRRQFTVLLLTLV
-14 LGALLPRHIFG
+14 LGAFPVSIFG
-25 QTSDANETF
+25 QTSDANEIF
-34 AKAYALYTK
+34 AKAYGLYTK
-43 GKSSEAKELFEK
+43 GKTSDAKELFEK
-55 IIDPKFRLAD
+55 ITDPKFRLAD
-65 YSQYYLAVMNYDLA
+65 YSQYYLALINYDLA

-90 LKQRFPESIW
+90 LKQRFPQSIW
-100 IQAATLLQAKIDIAE
+100 IPGATLLQAKIDIAE
-115 KNFGSAEEALR
+115 KNYGSAEEILR
-126 QLRAEKSTKREITD
+126 QLRADKSAKREIAD
-140 EALYLQGQIRE
+140 EALYLQAQIRE
-151 AQGDPIPAYALYND
+151 AQGDPIRAHALYNTV
-165 LRDSSPNSRW
+165 RDSAPNSRW
-175 AAAARKAQIGLRQ
+175 AAAARKAQISLRQ

-199 DVLAAEADRLVREH
+199 DELAAEADRLARER
-213 QSIEAETLYKKLLNN
+213 QTIEAETLYNKLLNN
-228 ATDPASRLTYLTKLA
+228 ASDAATRLTYLTKLA
-243 NLFLSTRSRNDSIPT
+243 NLFLSTRSRNDAIPT
-258 LELIARE
+258 LELIAQD
-265 FPETPEASKALY
+265 FPESAEAAKALY

-287 ENTQA
+287 ENAQA

-327 EAIQLYSDISK
+327 EAIQLYSDIIK
-338 LSPGGQIRDDAAW
+338 LSPVGQIRDDAAW

-359 ASDFVAASETF
+359 NGDLPSASEAF
-370 SSLAKQS
+370 STLSKQS
-377 GNGSFGTAALYWQAR
+377 GNGPFGTAALYWQAR
-392 IAEKSG
+392 ISEKSG
-398 EYDKARQTYRQIT
+398 ENDKARQTYRQIT
-411 ATATE
+411 ASAPE

-426 LQRLGDPGEEPKW
+426 LQRLGDASEEPKW
-439 VVASSPPQADDPPMP
+439 VVASSPQEADDPPIA
-454 PELTFHLSRARTLSS
+454 PELVFHLSRARALGS
-469 LSLQHLAL
+469 LSLQHLAIT
-477 AELDEFNRAAKPNE
+477 ELDELNRAATPSN

-502 KNGGYA
+502 KTGGYA

-541 QERGLDPYLVLA
+541 QQRGLDPYLVLA

-571 LGLMQLLQSTAT
+571 LGLMQLLQPTAA
-583 RVAKQIGIAVPS
+583 RVAKQIGIAVPTPD
-595 AEMLFDPDVNLT
+595 MLFDPDVNLT

-633 GESAVDRWEREIPT
+633 GESAVDRWEKEIST

-671 NQQIYKGLYEI
+671 NQQIYKSLYEI
-682 KK
+682 QK